1 MGLDPKR
8 FPRVPEQILAGISQ
22 PDVLPTVGPGLIAI
36 LRVPTPQASSTWSGF
51 SPDDVPELIEL
62 IELASQ
68 AGATAIDARKCCED
82 ASRHLVITGP
92 MVEVGGLKSLR
103 ITGERH
109 ALGTVSIADYA
120 PLYAAI
126 GAIVH
131 NMPAA
136 TAAAEVA
143 A

>member
-8 FPRVPEQILAGISQ
+8 FPRVPAQILAGISQ
-22 PDVLPTVGPGLIAI
+22 PDVLLTVGPGSIAI

-51 SPDDVPELIEL
+51 SPDDAPEL
-62 IELASQ
+62 IELASK
-68 AGATAIDARKCCED
+68 AGATVIDARKCCED
-82 ASRHLVITGP
+82 AYRHLVITGP

-109 ALGTVSIADYA
+109 AMGTVSIADYA

-131 NMPAA
+131 NMPAPTGEPA
-136 TAAAEVA
+136 EIAA
-143 A
+143 